1 MRQAGQRPRRRVR
14 RLITLICADRA
25 QRLAVMVVIRRELPR
40 TSIAGL
46 AVRAGR
52 IVSVEDSPFRV
63 SLDRCPACLI
73 VSLPS

>member
-46 AVRAGR
+46 AGWAGR
-52 IVSVEDSPFRV
+52 IVSVEGSPVRV
-63 SLDRCPACLI
+63 PLDRCAACLI
-73 VSLPS
+73 VASSF